1 MIKYRAILMF
11 GISIL
16 FGGIKRG
23 GFMVNTSILQ
33 HLPPFLGE
41 EFAFIVSTENV
52 QLLTS
57 LLFHKY
63 QPLLE
68 CSEGITFAFQKCN
81 PYSNGYNT
89 LTDILYIQPQS
100 LFSISVYLYLL
111 SDFSPFT
118 TTPVLV
124 PLLLHNRKRFSV
136 LVGLKV
142 LALLQEGRTIF
153 LTVMVLSVYLQ
164 GPQVV
169 KSNRSVSTPNSDKHD
184 IKTHKLGD
192 IQG

>member
-1 MIKYRAILMF
+1 
-11 GISIL
+11 
-16 FGGIKRG
+16 
-23 GFMVNTSILQ
+23 MVNTSILQ

-41 EFAFIVSTENV
+41 EFASIVSTENV

-81 PYSNGYNT
+81 PYCNGYNT

-142 LALLQEGRTIF
+142 LALLHFFTLLAPPWRSYCCNGKGN
-153 LTVMVLSVYLQ
+153 VLAGWKFHTSI
-164 GPQVV
+164 
-169 KSNRSVSTPNSDKHD
+169 PNHL
-184 IKTHKLGD
+184 HKLSWETLC
-192 IQG
+192 

>member
-1 MIKYRAILMF
+1 
-11 GISIL
+11 
-16 FGGIKRG
+16 
-23 GFMVNTSILQ
+23 MVNTSILQ

-41 EFAFIVSTENV
+41 EFASIVSTENV

-81 PYSNGYNT
+81 PYCNGYNT

-111 SDFSPFT
+111 TDFSPFT
-118 TTPVLV
+118 TTSVLV

-136 LVGLKV
+136 LVGLVEKRSS
-142 LALLQEGRTIF
+142 LCFGRAPASS
-153 LTVMVLSVYLQ
+153 LVMKHVPTETPEAPYL
-164 GPQVV
+164 
-169 KSNRSVSTPNSDKHD
+169 
-184 IKTHKLGD
+184 
-192 IQG
+192 